1 MQVFM
6 RTAFSAAAIA
16 ALSIS
21 FAQAQQTLAPVVV
34 SANPLGADINDL
46 ITPVSVLRGDQLT
59 QNQSSTLGQTLNQLP
74 GVSSSDFGP
83 NSSRPVIR
91 GLDGDRIRIMN
102 NGGAS
107 MDVSGLSYDHA
118 VGIEPLLV
126 EQIEVVRGPAAL
138 QYGGSAIGGAVNVID
153 NRIPKAP
160 VKGVNGRGEL
170 RAGGAESERAAAGVV
185 TVGDGRFAL
194 HVDGADRKTDD
205 LKVPKQAGRR
215 DEDGPG
221 SLNQGRLLNS
231 NSDQQSGAIGAS
243 LTGDHGYLGISLD
256 SYKNDYGTGLFEV
269 EDDETDLTK
278 PKRIRLKQERLT
290 LAGEQRNLAGKMGP
304 LESIRGSFS
313 STDYKHEE
321 LAGGEV
327 EATYKNKGWDSRIE
341 GTHLPIQTSL
351 GALKGAWGIQG
362 SESKFSATGS
372 EHHGTFVPNAKTDSK
387 ALFVFEELSF
397 APGKAVNAGFRYE
410 DVKVQ
415 SLGGVK
421 HIDNGVSETFD
432 VDSKKF
438 KPFSLALG
446 YRQDMGAGWTG
457 TAGLSYTERAPTFY
471 ELYADGEHHAT
482 GTYERGNSSNKKEKG
497 TTLELGMKFKTPTT
511 RANFS
516 AYVTEFSNFIGLVQ
530 GGYVNHHGEY
540 PRLDKEDCEA
550 AVNPR
555 QHCSPLYNF
564 TGIKARLYGLEADG
578 RFPLASGLFGKAS
591 QLNLD
596 WKADY
601 ARGENRTTGGA
612 LPRIA
617 PFRLS
622 SALVYSEGKYSSQV
636 DVQHAA
642 RQNRYADDL
651 GATPSYTMFGLG
663 ASYKTA
669 VSGMKSAYLF
679 LRVHNLTNVEA
690 RNASS
695 VLRDMAPAGARAI
708 RVGFRGNF

>member
-1 MQVFM
+1 
-6 RTAFSAAAIA
+6 
-16 ALSIS
+16 
-21 FAQAQQTLAPVVV
+21 
-34 SANPLGADINDL
+34 
-46 ITPVSVLRGDQLT
+46 
-59 QNQSSTLGQTLNQLP
+59 
-74 GVSSSDFGP
+74 
-83 NSSRPVIR
+83 
-91 GLDGDRIRIMN
+91 
-102 NGGAS
+102 
-107 MDVSGLSYDHA
+107 
-118 VGIEPLLV
+118 LV
-126 EQIEVVRGPAAL
+126 DQIEVVRGPAAL

-160 VKGVNGRGEL
+160 VKGVHGRGEL
-170 RAGGAESERAAAGVV
+170 RAGGAESERAAAGMV

-194 HVDGADRKTDD
+194 HVDGSDRKTDD

-215 DEDGPG
+215 DKDGGLG

-231 NSDQQSGAIGAS
+231 NADQQSGAIGAS
-243 LTGDHGYLGISLD
+243 LTGDHGYIGLSVD
-256 SYKNDYGTGLFEV
+256 SYKNDYGTGLFES
-269 EDDETDLTK
+269 DHGDADLNK
-278 PKRIRLKQERLT
+278 PKRIKLKQDRLT
-290 LAGEQRNLAGKMGP
+290 LAGEQRNLSGKMGP

-321 LAGGEV
+321 LAGGAV
-327 EATYKNKGWDSRIE
+327 ESTFKNKGWDSRIE
-341 GTHLPIQTSL
+341 GTHVPIQTSL
-351 GALKGAWGIQG
+351 GSLKGAWGIQG
-362 SESKFSATGS
+362 SESKFSAVGS
-372 EHHGTFVPNAKTDSK
+372 GGHGTFVPNAKTDSK

-415 SLGGVK
+415 SLGVDG
-421 HIDNGVSETFD
+421 HLDDFP

-446 YRQDMGAGWTG
+446 YRQDMGSGWTA
-457 TAGLSYTERAPTFY
+457 TSGLSYTERAPTFY
-471 ELYADGEHHAT
+471 ELYANGEHHAT
-482 GTYERGNSSNKKEKG
+482 GTYERGSLNNKKEKG
-497 TTLELGMKFKTPTT
+497 VTLELGMKFKTPTT

-530 GGYVNHHGEY
+530 GGDVNHDGGSCASDPDECI
-540 PRLDKEDCEA
+540 PK
-550 AVNPR
+550 
-555 QHCSPLYNF
+555 YNF

-578 RFPLASGLFGKAS
+578 RFPLASGLFGKAG
-591 QLNLD
+591 QLNVD

-617 PFRLS
+617 PLRLS

-636 DVQHAA
+636 DVQYAA

-651 GATPSYTMFGLG
+651 GATPSYAMFGLG

-708 RVGFRGNF
+708 KVGLRGNF

>member
-16 ALSIS
+16 ALSIP
-21 FAQAQQTLAPVVV
+21 FAHAQQTLSPVVV

-126 EQIEVVRGPAAL
+126 DQIEVVRGPAAL

-160 VKGVNGRGEL
+160 VKGVHGRGEL
-170 RAGGAESERAAAGVV
+170 RAGGAESERAAAGLV

-194 HVDGADRKTDD
+194 HVDGSDRKTDD
-205 LKVPKQAGRR
+205 LKVPKQAGR
-215 DEDGPG
+215 GAAT
-221 SLNQGRLLNS
+221 NQGRLLNS
-231 NSDQQSGAIGAS
+231 NADQQSGAIGAS
-243 LTGDHGYLGISLD
+243 LTGDHGYVGLSVD
-256 SYKNDYGTGLFEV
+256 SYRNDYGTGLFENP
-269 EDDETDLTK
+269 DDLDD
-278 PKRIRLKQERLT
+278 PKRIKLKQDRLA
-290 LAGEQRNLAGKMGP
+290 LAGEQRNLGGKMGP

-321 LAGGEV
+321 LAGGAV
-327 EATYKNKGWDSRIE
+327 ESTFKNKGWDSRIE

-351 GALKGAWGIQG
+351 GSLKGAWGIQG

-372 EHHGTFVPNAKTDSK
+372 AGHGTFVPNAKTDSK

-397 APGKAVNAGFRYE
+397 ASGKAVNAGFRYE

-415 SLGGVK
+415 SLGGVGG
-421 HIDNGVSETFD
+421 HDGNFP
-432 VDSKKF
+432 VDSKSF

-446 YRQDMGAGWTG
+446 YRQDMGSGWTA
-457 TAGLSYTERAPTFY
+457 TTGLSYTERAPTFY

-482 GTYERGNSSNKKEKG
+482 STYERGNSGNKKEKG

-530 GGYVNHHGEY
+530 SGYIDPHDEAITG
-540 PRLDKEDCEA
+540 LTKSACGADCL
-550 AVNPR
+550 
-555 QHCSPLYNF
+555 PLYNF
-564 TGIKARLYGLEADG
+564 QGIKARLYGLEADG
-578 RFPLASGLFGKAS
+578 RFPLATGLFGKAG
-591 QLNLD
+591 QLNVD

-617 PFRLS
+617 PLRLS

-636 DVQHAA
+636 DVQYAA
-642 RQNRYADDL
+642 RQSRYADDL

-708 RVGFRGNF
+708 RVGLRGNF

>member
-16 ALSIS
+16 VLSIP

-126 EQIEVVRGPAAL
+126 DQIEVVRGPAAL

-160 VKGVNGRGEL
+160 VKGVHGRAEL
-170 RAGGAESERAAAGVV
+170 RAGGAESERAAAGLV

-194 HVDGADRKTDD
+194 HVDGSDRKTDD
-205 LKVPKQAGRR
+205 LKVPKRAGRG
-215 DEDGPG
+215 EAI
-221 SLNQGRLLNS
+221 NQGRLLNS
-231 NSDQQSGAIGAS
+231 NADQQSGAIGAS
-243 LTGDHGYLGISLD
+243 ITGDHGYVGLSVD
-256 SYKNDYGTGLFEV
+256 SYKNDYGTGLFEGN
-269 EDDETDLTK
+269 ELAN
-278 PKRIRLKQERLT
+278 PKRIKLKQDRLT
-290 LAGEQRNLAGKMGP
+290 LAGEQRNLSGKIGP

-321 LAGGEV
+321 LNAGAIES
-327 EATYKNKGWDSRIE
+327 TFKNRGWDSRIE

-351 GALKGAWGIQG
+351 GSLKGAWGIQG

-372 EHHGTFVPNAKTDSK
+372 DGHGTFVPNAKTDSK

-421 HIDNGVSETFD
+421 HDVETFE

-446 YRQDMGAGWTG
+446 YRQDMGSGWTA
-457 TAGLSYTERAPTFY
+457 TTGLSYTERAPTFY

-482 GTYERGNSSNKKEKG
+482 GTYERGNSGNKKEKG

-530 GGYVNHHGEY
+530 DGYADEHG
-540 PRLDKEDCEA
+540 DVCAQGTNGCVSK
-550 AVNPR
+550 
-555 QHCSPLYNF
+555 YNF
-564 TGIKARLYGLEADG
+564 QGIKARLYGFEADG
-578 RFPLASGLFGKAS
+578 RFPLATGLFGKAS
-591 QLNLD
+591 QLNVD

-601 ARGENRTTGGA
+601 ARGENRSTGSA

-663 ASYKTA
+663 ASYKTP

-708 RVGFRGNF
+708 KVGLRGNF

>member
-6 RTAFSAAAIA
+6 RTAFSAAAVA
-16 ALSIS
+16 ALSIP
-21 FAQAQQTLAPVVV
+21 FAHAQQTLSPVVV

-91 GLDGDRIRIMN
+91 GLDGDRIRILN

-118 VGIEPLLV
+118 VAIEPLLV
-126 EQIEVVRGPAAL
+126 EQVEVVRGPAAL

-160 VKGVNGRGEL
+160 VKGVHGRGEL
-170 RAGGAESERAAAGVV
+170 RAGGAESERAAAGLV

-194 HVDGADRKTDD
+194 HVDGSDRKTDD
-205 LKVPKQAGRR
+205 LKVPKQAGRAGENGAR
-215 DEDGPG
+215 G

-231 NSDQQSGAIGAS
+231 NSDQQSGAVGAS
-243 LTGDHGYLGISLD
+243 LTGDHGYLGVSLD
-256 SYKNDYGTGLFEV
+256 SYKNDYGTGLFE
-269 EDDETDLTK
+269 DNNLAD
-278 PKRIRLKQERLT
+278 PKRIRLKQDRVT
-290 LAGEQRNLAGKMGP
+290 LAGEQRNLGGKAGP
-304 LESIRGSFS
+304 FESIRGSFS

-321 LAGGEV
+321 LKVNEV
-327 EATYKNKGWDSRIE
+327 EATFKNKGWDSRIE
-341 GTHLPIQTSL
+341 GTHIPIQTSL
-351 GALKGAWGIQG
+351 GSLKGAWGIQG
-362 SESKFSATGS
+362 SESKFSAAGS

-387 ALFVFEELSF
+387 AVFVFEELSF

-415 SLGGVK
+415 SLGGVGG
-421 HIDNGVSETFD
+421 HEGEFA

-446 YRQDMGAGWTG
+446 YRQDVGSGWTA
-457 TAGLSYTERAPTFY
+457 TSGLSYTERAPTFY

-482 GTYERGNSSNKKEKG
+482 GTYEEGNSNNKKEKG

-516 AYVTEFSNFIGLVQ
+516 AYVTEFSNFIGLLKE
-530 GGYVNHHGEY
+530 GEHVDDGHSMPKY
-540 PRLDKEDCEA
+540 K
-550 AVNPR
+550 
-555 QHCSPLYNF
+555 F

-578 RFPLASGLFGKAS
+578 RFPLATGLFGKAS
-591 QLNLD
+591 QLNVD
-596 WKADY
+596 WKADC

-622 SALVYSEGKYSSQV
+622 SALVYSEGKYSSQI
-636 DVQHAA
+636 DVQYAA

-708 RVGFRGNF
+708 KVGLRGNF

>member
-16 ALSIS
+16 ALTIP
-21 FAQAQQTLAPVVV
+21 FAHAQQTLAPVVV

-91 GLDGDRIRIMN
+91 GLDGDRIRILN

-107 MDVSGLSYDHA
+107 MDVSGLSSDHA
-118 VGIEPLLV
+118 VAVEPLLV

-160 VKGVNGRGEL
+160 VKGVHGRGEL
-170 RAGGAESERAAAGVV
+170 RAGGAESERAAAGLV

-194 HVDGADRKTDD
+194 HVDGSDRKTDD
-205 LKVPKQAGRR
+205 LKVPKQAGR
-215 DEDGPG
+215 GQAI
-221 SLNQGRLLNS
+221 NQGRLLNS
-231 NSDQQSGAIGAS
+231 NADQQSGAIGAS
-243 LTGDHGYLGISLD
+243 LTGDHGFVGLSVD
-256 SYKNDYGTGLFEV
+256 SYKNDYGTGLFE
-269 EDDETDLTK
+269 DDDLLN
-278 PKRIRLKQERLT
+278 PKRIKLKQDRLT
-290 LAGEQRNLAGKMGP
+290 LAGEQRNLGGKMGP

-321 LAGGEV
+321 AVGSAV
-327 EATYKNKGWDSRIE
+327 EATFKNKGWDSRIE

-351 GALKGAWGIQG
+351 GSLKGAWGIQG

-372 EHHGTFVPNAKTDSK
+372 EGHGTFVPNAKTDSK

-415 SLGGVK
+415 SLGGVGG
-421 HIDNGVSETFD
+421 HDGEFS

-446 YRQDMGAGWTG
+446 YRQDMGSGWTA
-457 TAGLSYTERAPTFY
+457 TSGLSYTERAPTFY

-482 GTYERGNSSNKKEKG
+482 GTYEKGNSNNRKEKG

-530 GGYVNHHGEY
+530 DGYVEVDHGHEI
-540 PRLDKEDCEA
+540 PK
-550 AVNPR
+550 
-555 QHCSPLYNF
+555 YNF
-564 TGIKARLYGLEADG
+564 QGIKARLYGLEADG

-591 QLNLD
+591 QLNVD
-596 WKADY
+596 WRADY

-617 PFRLS
+617 PLRLS

-663 ASYKTA
+663 ASYKTT

-695 VLRDMAPAGARAI
+695 VLRDMAPAGARAVK
-708 RVGFRGNF
+708 VGLRGNF

>member
-21 FAQAQQTLAPVVV
+21 FAHAQQTLAPVVV

-118 VGIEPLLV
+118 VAIEPLLV

-160 VKGVNGRGEL
+160 VKGVHGRGEL
-170 RAGGAESERAAAGVV
+170 RAGGAESERAAAGLV

-205 LKVPKQAGRR
+205 LKVPKQAGR
-215 DEDGPG
+215 GAAT
-221 SLNQGRLLNS
+221 NQGRLLNS

-243 LTGDHGYLGISLD
+243 LTGDHGYVGLSVD
-256 SYKNDYGTGLFEV
+256 SYKNDYGTGLFE
-269 EDDETDLTK
+269 DADNLAD
-278 PKRIRLKQERLT
+278 PKRIKLKQDRLT

-341 GTHLPIQTSL
+341 GTHIPIQTSL
-351 GALKGAWGIQG
+351 GTLKGAWGIQG

-372 EHHGTFVPNAKTDSK
+372 GAHGTFVPNAKTESK

-415 SLGGVK
+415 SLGGLGG
-421 HIDNGVSETFD
+421 HDGEFPA
-432 VDSKKF
+432 DSKKF

-482 GTYERGNSSNKKEKG
+482 GTYERGSSGNKKEKG
-497 TTLELGMKFKTPTT
+497 TTLELGMKFKTPNT

-516 AYVTEFSNFIGLVQ
+516 AYVTEFSNFIGLLKDEHDH
-530 GGYVNHHGEY
+530 NHNGELI
-540 PRLDKEDCEA
+540 P
-550 AVNPR
+550 
-555 QHCSPLYNF
+555 QYNF
-564 TGIKARLYGLEADG
+564 QGIKARLYGLEANG